1 MVCRMH
7 VEAVQLVLSLVLA
20 FLPTSLHFPMPMHTM
35 IDSID
40 RIVNYYADNYQD
52 MNVDGIFGLRA
63 LEGQL
68 LMIREEYEQGRR
80 LRLDRTTADHIKEL
94 SMKASGVGNMAI
106 PHLQDMDPEYFR
118 QFKYIV
124 ARPWKMRHTYRKA
137 DLSMAARQT
146 NRRRGGD
153 QLTEEKSDKCMTGLL
168 GSGDVERPCTVDD
181 ECWRL
186 MSAPGKASYYLT
198 HQLLFFVLGEQ
209 LGCKDEL
216 DALARKHSIAGGVQ
230 ELEHRFCSSML
241 GEVEAVVRRGLK
253 PSEQD
258 IFMEQ
263 IFTCGIMGY
272 YEFMRKPWLDMILT
286 WQDASGC
293 FRKDEGE
300 VGSDEEEDDEAA
312 NRVIRKQDK
321 QMQGGLFPPPK
332 RRLLA
337 EKALKDGCLSHKTA
351 VGAGALAAF
360 LHYLVDPYVPGD
372 TGRKG
377 APTPGAFEVGE
388 QGQLLMLM
396 LVGAA
401 VLVFF
406 ARMFARRRFRRLL
419 KI

>member
-1 MVCRMH
+1 MVSRMH
-7 VEAVQLVLSLVLA
+7 VEAVQLLVSLVLA

-35 IDSID
+35 IDSVD
-40 RIVNYYADNYQD
+40 RLVNYYADNYKE

-68 LMIREEYEQGRR
+68 LMIHEEYEQGKR

-94 SMKASGVGNMAI
+94 STKASGVGNMAI
-106 PHLQDMDPEYFR
+106 PHLQNLDPEYFSN
-118 QFKYIV
+118 FKYIV
-124 ARPWKMRHTYRKA
+124 ARPWKMRHHYRKA
-137 DLSMAARQT
+137 DLSIAGRQN

-153 QLTEEKSDKCMTGLL
+153 QLTEEKSDRCMAGLL
-168 GSGDVERPCTVDD
+168 GTGDAKQQCTVDD

-209 LGCKDEL
+209 LGCTDEL
-216 DALARKHSIAGGVQ
+216 DALARKHNIAGGVQ
-230 ELEHRFCSSML
+230 ELEHRFCSTML

-263 IFTCGIMGY
+263 IFTCGMMGY

-293 FRKDEGE
+293 FRSADGE
-300 VGSDEEEDDEAA
+300 DGSDTGEDDEAA

-332 RRLLA
+332 RRLLE
-337 EKALKDGCLSHKTA
+337 EKALRDGCLSHKTA
-351 VGAGALAAF
+351 VGAGALAVF
-360 LHYLVDPYVPGD
+360 LHYLVNPYLPGD

-377 APTPGAFEVGE
+377 ISTQGPFEVGE
-388 QGQLLMLM
+388 QGQLLLLM

-406 ARMFARRRFRRLL
+406 ARMFARRRFRRML